1 MKHKKPQRL
10 KGLEPFERRRDWVMF
25 EGYAH
30 MHVSIAGGPIHEPYE
45 EAIQLF
51 IIPWRGEYESW
62 TVYRHNADSW
72 KGGKIV
78 FKKWDRTKDVERFR
92 ALGDEKAPKE
102 WFSSTSVIQREFP
115 VKARWVKDLELKV
128 SRLSIP
134 PISGPVLELTRKTRY
149 RVRFWRGRWDSEFT
163 WEGTAPKGWL
173 PLARLFDALLKN
185 VRGLASGNQLQP
197 WKER

>member
-62 TVYRHNADSW
+62 LT
-72 KGGKIV
+72 
-78 FKKWDRTKDVERFR
+78 
-92 ALGDEKAPKE
+92 
-102 WFSSTSVIQREFP
+102 
-115 VKARWVKDLELKV
+115 
-128 SRLSIP
+128 IP
-134 PISGPVLELTRKTRY
+134 PITGPVLELTRKTRY